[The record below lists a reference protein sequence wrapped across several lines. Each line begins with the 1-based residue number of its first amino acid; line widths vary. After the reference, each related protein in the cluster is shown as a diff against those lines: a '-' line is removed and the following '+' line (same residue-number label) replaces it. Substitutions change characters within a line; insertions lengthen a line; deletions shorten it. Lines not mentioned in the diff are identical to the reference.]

1 MEKIKQNVV
10 VCKPLH
16 TLCIKR
22 KTFEEIIKNKL
33 DIIFFY
39 DYDEST
45 KDLKKGD
52 IVNLTLNS
60 YDWDSEDGIP
70 NLLIQIVSIGHFDYH
85 NTIIVYTPDA
95 AEGENVVSSSI
106 GNTPVS
112 LDVQVTVHTITGEKL
127 DSTFE
132 AIAKSLDNE
141 SKK

>member
-10 VCKPLH
+10 ACKPLH

-22 KTFEEIIKNKL
+22 KTFEAIIKNKL

-60 YDWDSEDGIP
+60 YDWDGKDGIP
-70 NLLIQIVSIGHFDYH
+70 NLLVQIVSIGHFDYH
-85 NTIIVYTPDA
+85 NTAIA
-95 AEGENVVSSSI
+95 F
-106 GNTPVS
+106 TPVR
-112 LDVQVTVHTITGEKL
+112 LDVQVTVHTITGEEL
-127 DSTFE
+127 DNKFE
-132 AIAKSLDNE
+132 AIAKSLDSE

>member
-22 KTFEEIIKNKL
+22 KTFEAIIKNKL

-45 KDLKKGD
+45 KDFKKGD

-60 YDWDSEDGIP
+60 YDWDGKDEIP
-70 NLLIQIVSIGHFDYH
+70 NLLVQIVSIGHFDYH
-85 NTIIVYTPDA
+85 NTAIA
-95 AEGENVVSSSI
+95 F
-106 GNTPVS
+106 TPVR
-112 LDVQVTVHTITGEKL
+112 LDVQVTVHTIIGEEL
-127 DSTFE
+127 DNKFE

>member
-16 TLCIKR
+16 TLGINR
-22 KTFEEIIKNKL
+22 KMFEAIIKNKL
-33 DIIFFY
+33 DIIVFY

-60 YDWDSEDGIP
+60 YDWDSKDGIP
-70 NLLIQIVSIGHFDYH
+70 NLLVQIVSIGHFDYH
-85 NTIIVYTPDA
+85 NTAIA
-95 AEGENVVSSSI
+95 F
-106 GNTPVS
+106 TPVR
-112 LDVQVTVHTITGEKL
+112 LDVQVTVHTIIGEEL
-127 DSTFE
+127 DNKFE
-132 AIAKSLDNE
+132 AIAKSLDSE

>member
-16 TLCIKR
+16 TLCINR
-22 KTFEEIIKNKL
+22 KMFEAIIKDKL
-33 DIIFFY
+33 DIIVFY

-45 KDLKKGD
+45 KDFKKGD
-52 IVNLTLNS
+52 VVNLTLNS
-60 YDWDSEDGIP
+60 YDWDSRDGIP
-70 NLLIQIVSIGHFDYH
+70 NLLVQIVSIGHFDYH
-85 NTIIVYTPDA
+85 NTAIA
-95 AEGENVVSSSI
+95 F
-106 GNTPVS
+106 TPVS
-112 LDVQVTVHTITGEKL
+112 LDVQVIVHRITGEEL

>member
-16 TLCIKR
+16 TLCINR
-22 KTFEEIIKNKL
+22 NIFEEIIKNKL
-33 DIIFFY
+33 GVVVFR

-60 YDWDSEDGIP
+60 YDWDSKDGIP
-70 NLLIQIVSIGHFDYH
+70 NLLVQIVSIGYFEYH
-85 NTIIVYTPDA
+85 SA
-95 AEGENVVSSSI
+95 AI
-106 GNTPVS
+106 AFTPVR
-112 LDVQVTVHTITGEKL
+112 LDVQVTVHTIIGEEL
-127 DSTFE
+127 DNKFE
-132 AIAKSLDNE
+132 AIAKSLDSE

>member
-16 TLCIKR
+16 TLCINR
-22 KTFEEIIKNKL
+22 KMFEAIIKNKL

-60 YDWDSEDGIP
+60 YDWDSKDGIP
-70 NLLIQIVSIGHFDYH
+70 NLLVQIVSIGHFDYH
-85 NTIIVYTPDA
+85 NTAIA
-95 AEGENVVSSSI
+95 F
-106 GNTPVS
+106 TPVR
-112 LDVQVTVHTITGEKL
+112 LDVQVTVHTIIGEEL
-127 DSTFE
+127 DDKFE
-132 AIAKSLDNE
+132 AIAKSLDSE